1 MIVQYSSL
9 LELEALLELKGD
21 WLELKVVCK
30 QLMIEQYSSLLE
42 LEADLKELQV
52 IH

>member
-1 MIVQYSSL
+1 MIEQYSSL
-9 LELEALLELKGD
+9 LELEALLELGVD